1 MGTSKALIKSLEE
14 LVAGGT
20 KIHFF
25 DSNDGYEV
33 TVDATFAKE
42 LIQKYHL
49 HETNTA
55 PWRIGKNFFTYVNK
69 EGRHFAILLYDGNGE
84 APVEDDDDIGYYAHW
99 FQVIE
104 T

>member
-1 MGTSKALIKSLEE
+1 MGTSKIKSLEE

-25 DSNDGYEV
+25 DSNDGYEI
-33 TVDATFAKE
+33 TVDTTFAKE

-49 HETNTA
+49 CPTLLCPTDEQDMEV
-55 PWRIGKNFFTYVNK
+55 KEFFTYVNK
-69 EGRHFAILLYDGNGE
+69 EGRHFAILFHEWIGE
-84 APVEDDDDIGYYAHW
+84 EYDDIGYFARW

>member
-33 TVDATFAKE
+33 TVDTTFAKE

-55 PWRIGKNFFTYVNK
+55 PWRIGKNFFTYVNMNGMEMTQERIMTISDTMLIGFK
-69 EGRHFAILLYDGNGE
+69 LLKLKMSV
-84 APVEDDDDIGYYAHW
+84 A
-99 FQVIE
+99 
-104 T
+104 